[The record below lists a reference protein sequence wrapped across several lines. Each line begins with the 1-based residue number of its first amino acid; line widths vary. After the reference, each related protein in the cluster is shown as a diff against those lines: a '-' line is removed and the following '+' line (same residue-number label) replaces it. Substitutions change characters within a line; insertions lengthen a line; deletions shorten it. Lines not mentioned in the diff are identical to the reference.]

1 MGQRKENNEMILIGA
16 GLAGSLL
23 SIYLAKKGFNVDV
36 YEQRPDMRIEDISAG
51 RSINL
56 ALSVRGLRAL
66 KEVGMD
72 QKILE
77 QAIPMKGRVIHAI
90 DNSLTFQLYGRYEH
104 QVINSVPR
112 KDLNVILMDYAE
124 KIGEKNIKFHFNEK
138 ATDFDFKNTLLT
150 LYNQTKYEN
159 ASIKTKG
166 PVIGTDGSASIVRN
180 GMITHPRFNL
190 NQFYLDHGYK
200 ELTIPPGE
208 RNSFLIEKTGLH
220 IWPRKKFML
229 IALPNIDG
237 SFTCTLF
244 LPFEG
249 EKSFENLSSEEKVE
263 KFFNSEFPDVIELIP
278 NISKEFFEN
287 PTGSLV
293 TVKCYPWHV
302 KDKSLLIGDAAHAI
316 VPFYGQGIN
325 AGFEDCRIFNSLITE
340 DTTDWEK
347 VFVQYEQLRKR
358 NTDAIA
364 DLAIDNFLEMR
375 DKVANP
381 KFLIKKQVEKLLEKE
396 FSDFLSTYSRV
407 TFNSDIPYAEAQK
420 MGKMQDSILE
430 EECYKVSSMD
440 EIDLNIL
447 FQKINKALSK

>member
-1 MGQRKENNEMILIGA
+1 LGQKNVSKNIAIIGA

-23 SIYLAKKGFNVDV
+23 SIYLAKKGYHVDV
-36 YEQRPDMRIEDISAG
+36 YERRPDMRVEAISAG

-66 KEVGMD
+66 KEVDMD
-72 QKILE
+72 QKILKNS
-77 QAIPMKGRVIHAI
+77 IPMKGRVLHAV
-90 DNSLTFQLYGRYEH
+90 DGSLTFQPYGRYEY
-104 QVINSVPR
+104 QVINSVSR
-112 KDLNVILMDYAE
+112 RELNIILMDHAE
-124 KIGEKNIKFHFNEK
+124 ELGGENMNFYFNEK
-138 ATDFDFKNTLLT
+138 AADFDFKNSKLT
-150 LYNQTKYEN
+150 LKNDSTSETR
-159 ASIKTKG
+159 SIKALG
-166 PVIGTDGSASIVRN
+166 PVIGTDGSASLIRN
-180 GMITHPRFNL
+180 KMITQPRFNL

-200 ELTIPPGE
+200 ELTIPPGKN
-208 RNSFLIEKTGLH
+208 NSFLIEKTGLH

-244 LPFEG
+244 FPFEG
-249 EKSFENLSSEEKVE
+249 EKSFENLKNEEKVE
-263 KFFNSEFPDVIELIP
+263 KFFNNEFPDVIELIP
-278 NISKEFFEN
+278 DLTKEFFDN
-287 PTGSLV
+287 PTGNLV
-293 TVKCYPWHV
+293 TVKCFPWHV

-325 AGFEDCRIFNSLITE
+325 AGFEDCRIFNNLIT
-340 DTTDWEK
+340 DKTTDWEK

-396 FSDFLSTYSRV
+396 FSEFLSTYSRV
-407 TFNSDIPYAEAQK
+407 SFNSDIPYSEAQE
-420 MGKMQDSILE
+420 MGIIQDRILE
-430 EECYKVSSMD
+430 EECYKVSSVN
-440 EIDLNIL
+440 EIDLNVL
-447 FQKINKALSK
+447 FQKINKVLSK